1 MCKRAWDKE
10 KTKDFKRLLESLDLY
25 WRKFNADFEVYKED
39 TISKTAKSEENF
51 NAVVADPNG
60 ANVST
65 YTYNDSWK
73 DEQFEKFAD
82 MRDLLQDRLDEISAA
97 NTNTTN
103 TMPVQQ
109 NNCLSSNTIEQAVLD
124 IKIEIDSIET
134 TVVNI
139 ESEVL
144 SFNDGTMATS
154 LAAEHKNDIT
164 RVLGIIN

>member
-1 MCKRAWDKE
+1 M
-10 KTKDFKRLLESLDLY
+10 
-25 WRKFNADFEVYKED
+25 N
-39 TISKTAKSEENF
+39 
-51 NAVVADPNG
+51 
-60 ANVST
+60 
-65 YTYNDSWK
+65 
-73 DEQFEKFAD
+73 
-82 MRDLLQDRLDEISAA
+82 EISAA

-103 TMPVQQ
+103 TMQVQQ

-154 LAAEHKNDIT
+154 FAAEHKNNIT
-164 RVLGIIN
+164 RVLGIINQEFKSLINLKLSMSDRVEYFTKLLITVP